1 MFALTLFRPAR
12 LDNNSFIVSSTLSFK
27 NIAKG
32 TLLMAGLS
40 FLSACSEAPE
50 TTVKKEVIQ
59 AVKLVAAGDSPD
71 STLRTFP
78 AEVSAVKTIDVS
90 FEVNGRLQ
98 NTNLQTGS
106 RVNQGAVLAQI
117 DPTPF
122 QQSVQ
127 EAKARLAQAKR
138 NLDRIESTFEK
149 QLASQSEMDTAKTN
163 YELAEIALQRAEQDL
178 SYTKLVSPFEA
189 QISERLVDN
198 NSYVRAGEIIARLQD
213 VSRFY
218 FNINVPERMLSR
230 YKEGTPVT
238 ARAYLISLP
247 EKQFELEYVE
257 HDTQPDPVTQTYKVV
272 FATQFKK
279 DQATAMQ
286 STLTPGARAV
296 VEVTIGSQTY
306 GDGLLV
312 PFTSLVGNKD
322 SGFHLWRF
330 DEANSQVERVEVQ
343 VLHIEDTFALV
354 QGELNK
360 GDRVVAAGATK
371 MRQGLKVKPYQA
383 ER

>member
-1 MFALTLFRPAR
+1 MLALTSFRPFLFNKNASV
-12 LDNNSFIVSSTLSFK
+12 LTFSSTLKSLS
-27 NIAKG
+27 KG
-32 TLLMAGLS
+32 TILLAAFS
-40 FLSACSEAPE
+40 FLSACSDAPE
-50 TTVKKEVIQ
+50 QTVKKEVIQ

-106 RVNQGAVLAQI
+106 RVNKGEVLAQI

-122 QQSVQ
+122 EQSVQ

-247 EKQFELEYVE
+247 EQQFELEYVE

-279 DQATAMQ
+279 EEAATIQ
-286 STLTPGARAV
+286 GTLTPGARAV

-330 DEANSQVERVEVQ
+330 NESENQVERVEVQ
-343 VLHIEDTFALV
+343 VLHVEGTFALV
-354 QGELNK
+354 QGDLNK
-360 GDRVVAAGATK
+360 GDRVVAAGANK
-371 MRQGLKVKPYQA
+371 MRQGLTVKPYQA